1 MKTYEGKINTIF
13 NLDEEDLINLIF
25 KVNSGIF
32 KTLEIVNKENPFQI
46 KLEFTSKYN
55 FTSNLY
61 VMLNIEKNIFN
72 NQLEIFN
79 LTNCNDKKE
88 NIQFKKLNVFIN
100 KTNNITEIKV
110 DVDLNDSIYPKVL
123 INSIER
129 IMILVFK
136 RSIDFLNNIYQTD
149 KETSSNRNNSF
160 SECLN

>member
-61 VMLNIEKNIFN
+61 VMLNIEKNVFN

-123 INSIER
+123 MNSIER

-136 RSIDFLNNIYQTD
+136 RSID
-149 KETSSNRNNSF
+149 
-160 SECLN
+160 

>member
-88 NIQFKKLNVFIN
+88 NIQFKKLNVLKN

>member
-61 VMLNIEKNIFN
+61 VMLNIEKNVFN

-123 INSIER
+123 MNSIER

-149 KETSSNRNNSF
+149 QETSSNRNNSF